1 MNAVVRPSR
10 RIAGTASVPGD
21 KSVSHR
27 AALLGALA
35 DGLTEVQGFLE
46 GEDCLGTLKA
56 VQALGAEVARKGP
69 GHYVIQGAGLEGLS
83 EPGDVVDCGN
93 SGTTVRLLVGVLAG
107 QPFAT
112 VLTGDESLRRRPM
125 DRVVEPLGRMG
136 ARFVGRRGG
145 ARLPLAIA
153 GVRPLHPIRHVSPV
167 ASAQVKSAVLL
178 AGLFASGPTSVVEPA
193 RSRDHTER
201 MLTAFGGDLQ
211 VDGQTVTIVPGRRLT
226 GRLCRV
232 PGDISSAAFFLV
244 AGAAAPDG
252 DVTIRGVGVNPTRT
266 GALDILESMGAR
278 VGVSTRE
285 GDGEPMADLR
295 VGPSRLH
302 GTEVGGAVVPRAIDE
317 IPILAVAAACAE
329 GPTVVRDASEL
340 RVKESDRIRALAS
353 ELGKMGVAVEER
365 PDGFRIPG
373 RPPSGSAPF
382 RGARVS
388 SWGDHRLAMA
398 LVVAGL
404 LADGPTMVEG
414 IDCIATSYP
423 DFVPTCR
430 ALCGDD
436 AVEVVG

>member
-1 MNAVVRPSR
+1 MNAIVHPSR
-10 RIAGTASVPGD
+10 RIAGTVSVPGD

-69 GHYVIQGAGLEGLS
+69 GHFVIQGAGLDGLS

-93 SGTTVRLLVGVLAG
+93 SGTTVRLLVGILAG

-125 DRVVEPLGRMG
+125 DRVVEPLSRMG
-136 ARFVGRRGG
+136 ARVVGRRGG

-153 GVRPLHPIRHVSPV
+153 GARPLHPIRYVSPV

-178 AGLFASGPTSVVEPA
+178 AGLFASGPVSVVEPA

-201 MLTAFGGDLQ
+201 MLAAFGGDVQ
-211 VDGQTVTIVPGRRLT
+211 VDGETVTVVPGRRLT

-244 AGAAAPDG
+244 AGAAAVDG
-252 DVTIRGVGVNPTRT
+252 AVTVRGVGVNPTRT
-266 GALDILESMGAR
+266 GALDILGAMGAR
-278 VGVSTRE
+278 GDIAMRD

-295 VGPSRLH
+295 VVPGLLR
-302 GTEVGGAVVPRAIDE
+302 GIEVGGAVVPRAIDE

-329 GPTVVRDASEL
+329 GPSVVRDAAEL

-365 PDGFRIPG
+365 PDGFRLAGRAPG
-373 RPPSGSAPF
+373 AAAPF
-382 RGARVS
+382 HGARVS

-404 LADGPTMVEG
+404 LGDGPTVVEG

-430 ALCGDD
+430 ALCGED

>member
-27 AALLGALA
+27 VALLGALA

-153 GVRPLHPIRHVSPV
+153 GARPLHPIRHVSPV

-302 GTEVGGAVVPRAIDE
+302 GTEVGGPVVPRAIDE

-373 RPPSGSAPF
+373 RPSSGAAPF
-382 RGARVS
+382 RGACVS

>member
-1 MNAVVRPSR
+1 MNAIVRPAR
-10 RIAGTASVPGD
+10 RIAGTVSVPGD

-35 DGLTEVQGFLE
+35 DGLTEVHGFLE

-56 VQALGAEVARKGP
+56 VAALGAEVARKGP
-69 GHYVIQGAGLEGLS
+69 GHFVIQGAGIEGLA

-93 SGTTVRLLVGVLAG
+93 SGTTARLLVGVLAG

-125 DRVVEPLGRMG
+125 DRVMEPLTRMG
-136 ARFVGRRGG
+136 ARVLGRRGG
-145 ARLPLAIA
+145 SRLPLAIA
-153 GVRPLHPIRHVSPV
+153 GARPLQPIRHMSPV

-178 AGLFASGPTSVVEPA
+178 AGLSASGPVSVVEPA

-201 MLTAFGGDLQ
+201 MLTAFGGEVH
-211 VDGQTVTIVPGRRLT
+211 VDGQTVTVVPGRRLS
-226 GRLCRV
+226 GHLCRV

-244 AGAAAPDG
+244 AGAAGRDA
-252 DVTIRGVGVNPTRT
+252 DVTVLGVGVNPTRT
-266 GALDILESMGAR
+266 GALDILEAMGAR
-278 VGVSTRE
+278 IDVAPRE
-285 GDGEPMADLR
+285 SHGEPMGDLR
-295 VGPSRLH
+295 VRSAALR
-302 GTEVGGAVVPRAIDE
+302 GTEVGGALVPRAIDE
-317 IPILAVAAACAE
+317 MPILAVAAACAE
-329 GPTVVRDASEL
+329 GPTLVRDAAEL

-353 ELGKMGVAVEER
+353 ELGKMGVAIEER
-365 PDGFRIPG
+365 PDGFRVPG
-373 RPPSGSAPF
+373 RAAGTATPF

-404 LADGPTMVEG
+404 MADGPTVVES

-423 DFVPTCR
+423 DFVATCR
-430 ALCGDD
+430 ALAGED
-436 AVEVVG
+436 AIEVVP

>member
-10 RIAGTASVPGD
+10 RIAGTVSVPGD

-69 GHYVIQGAGLEGLS
+69 GHFVIQGAGLEGLA

-136 ARFVGRRGG
+136 ARVVGRRGG

-153 GVRPLHPIRHVSPV
+153 GARPLHPIRHVSPV

-211 VDGQTVTIVPGRRLT
+211 VDGVTVTVVPGRRLT

-244 AGAAAPDG
+244 AGATAPDG
-252 DVTIRGVGVNPTRT
+252 GVTVRGVGVNPTRT

-278 VGVSTRE
+278 VGVSMRE

-295 VGPSRLH
+295 VGPGPLR

-340 RVKESDRIRALAS
+340 RVKESDRIRALAA
-353 ELGKMGVAVEER
+353 ELAKMGVAVEER
-365 PDGFRIPG
+365 SDGFRIPG
-373 RPPSGSAPF
+373 RPASGAAPF

-404 LADGPTMVEG
+404 LADGPTVVEG

-430 ALCGDD
+430 ALCGED

>member
-1 MNAVVRPSR
+1 VNAVVRPVR
-10 RIAGTASVPGD
+10 RVAGTVSVPGD

-46 GEDCLGTLKA
+46 GEDCLGTLRA
-56 VQALGAEVARKGP
+56 VAALGAEVARKGP
-69 GHYVIQGAGLEGLS
+69 GHFVIQGVGLDGLA
-83 EPGDVVDCGN
+83 EPGDIVDCGN
-93 SGTTVRLLVGVLAG
+93 SGTTARLLVGVLAG

-125 DRVVEPLGRMG
+125 ERVMEPLTRMG
-136 ARFVGRRGG
+136 ARVVGRRGG

-153 GVRPLHPIRHVSPV
+153 GARPLHPIRHVSPV

-178 AGLFASGPTSVVEPA
+178 AGLFASGPVDVVEPA

-201 MLTAFGGDLQ
+201 ILTAFGGEVH
-211 VDGQTVTIVPGRRLT
+211 VDGETVTVVPGRRLA

-252 DVTIRGVGVNPTRT
+252 AVTVRGVGVNPTRT
-266 GALDILESMGAR
+266 GALDILGAMGAR
-278 VGVSTRE
+278 VDISTRE

-295 VGPSRLH
+295 VSPGALR
-302 GTEVGGAVVPRAIDE
+302 GAEVGGSLVPRAIDE
-317 IPILAVAAACAE
+317 MPILAVAAACAE
-329 GPTVVRDASEL
+329 GATVVRDAAEL

-353 ELGKMGVAVEER
+353 ELGKMGVAIEER
-365 PDGFRIPG
+365 PDGFRVAGRSPG
-373 RPPSGSAPF
+373 VPPL

-404 LADGPTMVEG
+404 LADGPSLVEG

-423 DFVPTCR
+423 DFVATCR
-430 ALCGDD
+430 ALAGED

>member
-10 RIAGTASVPGD
+10 RIAGTVSVPGD

-56 VQALGAEVARKGP
+56 VQALGAEVARKGL
-69 GHYVIQGAGLEGLS
+69 GHYVIQGAGLEGLT

-153 GVRPLHPIRHVSPV
+153 GARPLHPIRHVSPV

-201 MLTAFGGDLQ
+201 MLTAFGGELE
-211 VDGQTVTIVPGRRLT
+211 VDGQTVAIVPGRRLT

-252 DVTIRGVGVNPTRT
+252 AVTIRGVGVNPTRT
-266 GALDILESMGAR
+266 GALDILEAMGAR
-278 VGVSTRE
+278 VGVSPRE

-295 VGPSRLH
+295 VGPSQLH

-365 PDGFRIPG
+365 PDGFRLPG
-373 RPPSGSAPF
+373 RSPRGAAPF
-382 RGARVS
+382 RGAHVS

-404 LADGPTMVEG
+404 LADGPTTVEG

>member
-27 AALLGALA
+27 VALLGALA

-46 GEDCLGTLKA
+46 GEDCLGTLRA
-56 VQALGAEVARKGP
+56 VQALGAEVTRKGP
-69 GHYVIQGAGLEGLS
+69 GHYVIQGAGLGGLS

-153 GVRPLHPIRHVSPV
+153 GARPLHPIRHVSPV

-211 VDGQTVTIVPGRRLT
+211 VDGQTVAIVPGRRLT

-302 GTEVGGAVVPRAIDE
+302 GTEVGGPVVPRAIDE

-340 RVKESDRIRALAS
+340 
-353 ELGKMGVAVEER
+353 GKMGVAVEER
-365 PDGFRIPG
+365 SDGFRIPG
-373 RPPSGSAPF
+373 RPPGGAAPF